1 MYKTMKQIILIAI
14 GLISLLPVSAQVL
27 SKEESAKLGNTLE
40 NLAREGQRKHREEVM
55 AKQRKEQQR
64 AAEVE
69 NRTQLGLQQNKQQVQ
84 RLQENYGVDDLRQR
98 NGESRPQRRNIQKAH
113 ISSMQR
119 STPNG
124 NDGRQARGNGGMNE
138 YPQRNPGQRPCIEPP
153 SRVPRTPRV
162 PIDQAPVRR
171 QPVVYRKPLGQFPPK
186 TIAKKVPPTRQHPVK
201 PIRPVNPKQP
211 AKPVRPVKPMSEDDF
226 FCPKDKRVEIITWR
240 DIKPGLCTK
249 DAGITAAVMRYNR
262 ELMYDVGF
270 VNGGFSTQGRSPLIV
285 VQRGDW
291 YIVKSSRVLRK

>member
-1 MYKTMKQIILIAI
+1 MRHLFIFLFALCVLQ
-14 GLISLLPVSAQVL
+14 PVSAQV
-27 SKEESAKLGNTLE
+27 SHQELGNKLDKAIQE
-40 NLAREGQRKHREEVM
+40 AQRKYHEKVM
-55 AKQRKEQQR
+55 AEQRRAQQR
-64 AAEVE
+64 EAEVE
-69 NRTQLGLQQNKQQVQ
+69 NRTQLGLQRNQQQVQ
-84 RLQENYGVDDLRQR
+84 RLQDNYGVDDLRQR
-98 NGESRPQRRNIQKAH
+98 NAGNRPQRQNIQKTQ
-113 ISSMQR
+113 IKSMR
-119 STPNG
+119 NSTPTG
-124 NDGRQARGNGGMNE
+124 NDGREARENGRMNE

-162 PIDQAPVRR
+162 PIAQAPVRR

-186 TIAKKVPPTRQHPVK
+186 TIANRVPPTRQHPVK

-249 DAGITAAVMRYNR
+249 DVGITAAVMRYNR
-262 ELMYDVGF
+262 ELMYHVGYE
-270 VNGGFSTQGRSPLIV
+270 NGGFSTQGRLPLIV

-291 YIVKSSRVLRK
+291 YIVKSCRVLRK

>member
-1 MYKTMKQIILIAI
+1 MRHLFIFLFALCVLQ
-14 GLISLLPVSAQVL
+14 PVSAQV
-27 SKEESAKLGNTLE
+27 SHQELGNKLDKAIQE
-40 NLAREGQRKHREEVM
+40 AQRKYHEKVM
-55 AKQRKEQQR
+55 AEQRRAQQR
-64 AAEVE
+64 EAEVE
-69 NRTQLGLQQNKQQVQ
+69 NRTQLGLQRNQQQVQ
-84 RLQENYGVDDLRQR
+84 RLQDNYGVDDLRQR
-98 NGESRPQRRNIQKAH
+98 NAGNRPQRQNIQKTQ
-113 ISSMQR
+113 IKSMR
-119 STPNG
+119 NSTPTG
-124 NDGRQARGNGGMNE
+124 NDGREARGNGRMNE

-162 PIDQAPVRR
+162 PIAQAPVRR

-186 TIAKKVPPTRQHPVK
+186 TIANRVPPTRQHPVK

-270 VNGGFSTQGRSPLIV
+270 VNGGFSTQGRLPLIV

>member
-1 MYKTMKQIILIAI
+1 MRHLFIFLFALCVLQ
-14 GLISLLPVSAQVL
+14 PVSAQV
-27 SKEESAKLGNTLE
+27 SHQELGNKLDKAIQE
-40 NLAREGQRKHREEVM
+40 AQRKYHEKVM
-55 AKQRKEQQR
+55 AEQRRAQQR
-64 AAEVE
+64 EAEVE
-69 NRTQLGLQQNKQQVQ
+69 NRTQLGLQRNQQQVQ
-84 RLQENYGVDDLRQR
+84 RLQDNYGVDDLRQR
-98 NGESRPQRRNIQKAH
+98 NAGNRPQRQNIQKTQ
-113 ISSMQR
+113 IKSMR
-119 STPNG
+119 NSTPTG
-124 NDGRQARGNGGMNE
+124 NDGREARGNGRMNE

-162 PIDQAPVRR
+162 PIAQAPVRR

-186 TIAKKVPPTRQHPVK
+186 TIANRVPPTRQHPVK

-249 DAGITAAVMRYNR
+249 DVGITAAVMRYNR
-262 ELMYDVGF
+262 ELMYHVGYE
-270 VNGGFSTQGRSPLIV
+270 NGGFSTQGRLPLIV

>member
-1 MYKTMKQIILIAI
+1 MRHLFIFLFALCVLQ
-14 GLISLLPVSAQVL
+14 PVSAQV
-27 SKEESAKLGNTLE
+27 SHQELGNKLDKAIQE
-40 NLAREGQRKHREEVM
+40 AQRKYYEKVM
-55 AKQRKEQQR
+55 AEQRRAQQR
-64 AAEVE
+64 EAEVE
-69 NRTQLGLQQNKQQVQ
+69 NRTQLGLQRNQQQVQ
-84 RLQENYGVDDLRQR
+84 RLQDNYGVDDLRQR
-98 NGESRPQRRNIQKAH
+98 NAGNRPQRQNIQKTQ
-113 ISSMQR
+113 IKSMR
-119 STPNG
+119 NSTPTG
-124 NDGRQARGNGGMNE
+124 NDGREARGNGRMNE

-162 PIDQAPVRR
+162 PIAQAPVRR

-186 TIAKKVPPTRQHPVK
+186 TIANRVPPTRQHPVK

-249 DAGITAAVMRYNR
+249 DVGITAAVMRYNR
-262 ELMYDVGF
+262 ELMYHVGYE
-270 VNGGFSTQGRSPLIV
+270 NGGFSTQGRLPLIV

>member
-1 MYKTMKQIILIAI
+1 MKNLIL
-14 GLISLLPVSAQVL
+14 LIFMLCLATPVMAQVNHQEVHDAVSRAVDEARAKAEAERK
-27 SKEESAKLGNTLE
+27 SKENAKKQKAQQQVQEIE
-40 NLAREGQRKHREEVM
+40 NK
-55 AKQRKEQQR
+55 
-64 AAEVE
+64 
-69 NRTQLGLQQNKQQVQ
+69 TQLGIQRNQQQVQ
-84 RLQENYGVDDLRQR
+84 RLQDNYGVDDLRQR

-171 QPVVYRKPLGQFPPK
+171 QPVVYRKQLGQIPPK

-211 AKPVRPVKPMSEDDF
+211 AKPVRPVIPMSEDDF

>member
-1 MYKTMKQIILIAI
+1 MKHLFILLFAFCV
-14 GLISLLPVSAQVL
+14 LQPVSAQVL
-27 SKEESAKLGNTLE
+27 TKEESKKLGNTLE
-40 NLAREGQRKHREEVM
+40 RLAREGQRKNREQYM
-55 AKQRKEQQR
+55 AKQREEQQR

-69 NRTQLGLQQNKQQVQ
+69 NRTQLGLQRNQQQVQ

-98 NGESRPQRRNIQKAH
+98 NGESRPQRRNIQKAQ

-138 YPQRNPGQRPCIEPP
+138 YPQRNPGQRPCIEPS
-153 SRVPRTPRV
+153 SRGPRTPRV
-162 PIDQAPVRR
+162 PTDQAPVRR
-171 QPVVYRKPLGQFPPK
+171 QPVVYRAPLGQFPPK
-186 TIAKKVPPTRQHPVK
+186 TIAKRVPPTHQKPPVK

-211 AKPVRPVKPMSEDDF
+211 AKPERPVKPVKPMNEDDF

-249 DAGITAAVMRYNR
+249 DDGITAAVLRYNS
-262 ELMYDVGF
+262 ELMNNVGI
-270 VNGGFSTQGRSPLIV
+270 VNGRFSTQGLEPLIAEK
-285 VQRGDW
+285 RGDW
-291 YIVKSSRVLRK
+291 YIVRSSRVLKK

>member
-1 MYKTMKQIILIAI
+1 MRHLFIFLFALCVLQ
-14 GLISLLPVSAQVL
+14 PVSAQV
-27 SKEESAKLGNTLE
+27 SHQELGNKLDKAIQE
-40 NLAREGQRKHREEVM
+40 AQRKYHEKVM
-55 AKQRKEQQR
+55 AEQRRAQQR
-64 AAEVE
+64 EAEVE
-69 NRTQLGLQQNKQQVQ
+69 NRTQLGLQRNQQQVQ
-84 RLQENYGVDDLRQR
+84 RLQDNYGVDDLRQR
-98 NGESRPQRRNIQKAH
+98 NAGNRPQRQNIQKAQ
-113 ISSMQR
+113 IKSMR
-119 STPNG
+119 NSTPTG
-124 NDGRQARGNGGMNE
+124 NDGREARGNGRMNE

-162 PIDQAPVRR
+162 PIAQAPVRR

-186 TIAKKVPPTRQHPVK
+186 TIANRVPPTRQHPVK

-249 DAGITAAVMRYNR
+249 DVGITAAVMRYNR
-262 ELMYDVGF
+262 ELMYHVGYE
-270 VNGGFSTQGRSPLIV
+270 NGGFSTQGRLPLIV

>member
-1 MYKTMKQIILIAI
+1 MRHLFIFLFALCVLQ
-14 GLISLLPVSAQVL
+14 PVSAQV
-27 SKEESAKLGNTLE
+27 SHQELGNKLDKAIQE
-40 NLAREGQRKHREEVM
+40 AQRKYHEKVM
-55 AKQRKEQQR
+55 AEQRRAQQR
-64 AAEVE
+64 EAEVE
-69 NRTQLGLQQNKQQVQ
+69 NRTQLGLQRNQQQVQ
-84 RLQENYGVDDLRQR
+84 RLQDNYGVDDLRQR
-98 NGESRPQRRNIQKAH
+98 NAGNRPQRQNIQKTQ
-113 ISSMQR
+113 IKSMR
-119 STPNG
+119 NSTPTG
-124 NDGRQARGNGGMNE
+124 NDGREARGNGRMNE

-162 PIDQAPVRR
+162 PIAQAPVRR

-186 TIAKKVPPTRQHPVK
+186 TIANRVPPTRQHPVK

-211 AKPVRPVKPMSEDDF
+211 AKPVRPVKPMSEDYF

-249 DAGITAAVMRYNR
+249 DVGITAAVMRYNR
-262 ELMYDVGF
+262 ELMYHVGYE
-270 VNGGFSTQGRSPLIV
+270 NGGFSTQGRLPLIV

>member
-1 MYKTMKQIILIAI
+1 MKQMILIAI

-40 NLAREGQRKHREEVM
+40 NLAREGQRKNREKYM

-98 NGESRPQRRNIQKAH
+98 NGESRPQRRNIQKAQ

-119 STPNG
+119 STPTG
-124 NDGRQARGNGGMNE
+124 NDGREARGNGRMNE
-138 YPQRNPGQRPCIEPP
+138 HPQRNPGQRPCIEPP

-162 PIDQAPVRR
+162 PIAQAPVRR

-211 AKPVRPVKPMSEDDF
+211 ANPVRPVKPMSEDDF

>member
-1 MYKTMKQIILIAI
+1 M
-14 GLISLLPVSAQVL
+14 
-27 SKEESAKLGNTLE
+27 
-40 NLAREGQRKHREEVM
+40 
-55 AKQRKEQQR
+55 
-64 AAEVE
+64 
-69 NRTQLGLQQNKQQVQ
+69 
-84 RLQENYGVDDLRQR
+84 R
-98 NGESRPQRRNIQKAH
+98 N
-113 ISSMQR
+113 
-119 STPNG
+119 STPTG
-124 NDGRQARGNGGMNE
+124 NDGREARGNGRMNE

-162 PIDQAPVRR
+162 PIAQAPVRR

-186 TIAKKVPPTRQHPVK
+186 TIANRVPPTRQHPVK

-249 DAGITAAVMRYNR
+249 DVGITAAVMRYNR
-262 ELMYDVGF
+262 ELMYHVGYE
-270 VNGGFSTQGRSPLIV
+270 NGGFSTQGRLPLIV

>member
-1 MYKTMKQIILIAI
+1 MRHLFIFLFALCVLQ
-14 GLISLLPVSAQVL
+14 PVSAQV
-27 SKEESAKLGNTLE
+27 SHQELGNKLDKAIQE
-40 NLAREGQRKHREEVM
+40 AQRKYHEKVM
-55 AKQRKEQQR
+55 AEQRRAQQR
-64 AAEVE
+64 EAEVE
-69 NRTQLGLQQNKQQVQ
+69 NRTQLGLQRNQQQVQ
-84 RLQENYGVDDLRQR
+84 RLQDNYGVDDLRQR
-98 NGESRPQRRNIQKAH
+98 NAGNRPQRQNIQKTQ
-113 ISSMQR
+113 IKSMR
-119 STPNG
+119 NSTPTG
-124 NDGRQARGNGGMNE
+124 NDGREARGNGRMNE

-162 PIDQAPVRR
+162 PIAQAPVRR

-186 TIAKKVPPTRQHPVK
+186 TIANRVPPTRQHSVK

-249 DAGITAAVMRYNR
+249 DVGITAAVMRYNR
-262 ELMYDVGF
+262 ELMYHVGYE
-270 VNGGFSTQGRSPLIV
+270 NGGFSTQGRLPLIV

>member
-1 MYKTMKQIILIAI
+1 MRHLFIFLFALCVLQ
-14 GLISLLPVSAQVL
+14 PVSAQV
-27 SKEESAKLGNTLE
+27 SHQELGNKLDKAIQE
-40 NLAREGQRKHREEVM
+40 AQRKNREKRMVE
-55 AKQRKEQQR
+55 QRKEQQR
-64 AAEVE
+64 AAEVK
-69 NRTQLGLQQNKQQVQ
+69 NRTQLGLQRNQQQVQ
-84 RLQENYGVDDLRQR
+84 RLQDNYGVDDLRQR
-98 NGESRPQRRNIQKAH
+98 NAGNRPQRQNIQKTQ
-113 ISSMQR
+113 IRSMQR
-119 STPNG
+119 SSPNG
-124 NDGRQARGNGGMNE
+124 NDGREARGNGRMNE

-162 PIDQAPVRR
+162 PIAQAPVRR

-186 TIAKKVPPTRQHPVK
+186 TIANRVPPTRQHPVK

-226 FCPKDKRVEIITWR
+226 FCPKDKRVENITWR

-249 DAGITAAVMRYNR
+249 DVGITAAVMRYNR
-262 ELMYDVGF
+262 ELMYHVGYE
-270 VNGGFSTQGRSPLIV
+270 NGGFSTQGRLPLIV